1 MIWFFGILCAL
12 FLLLQ
17 APVHFYVHL
26 AEEVEIRIRIL
37 FFKIQPGAPTK
48 KPKKKKKKAK
58 EKPPKKED
66 APKTEPA
73 QKHSLLTTLLRRKG
87 GKKALLASAFRVL
100 AMGKRAVSK
109 ILRGLHL
116 TKLNCG
122 IQVGK
127 EQAYDTALFYA
138 YTCSAVYPAVAL
150 LAQWG
155 KCRAYTVSVVPD
167 FDHPGIQMDVETAG
181 WMRLGRVL
189 WKAIVLLVRALIEI
203 LRKPKGS
210 GEEKRQAARQAAEEK
225 ISKVVQRMNGQSIDS
240 MMGVTLDKIRS
251 MADVNTVIGDPI
263 TVDGATIIPISKVSY
278 GFAAGGS
285 DLPCKAQA
293 QKDLFGGGSGGGVN
307 VIPVGFLTVQDGK
320 VRLLQLDP
328 FTSTMDRIVSM
339 APGLMDSVESLV
351 QKVREMLEKKKAE
364 KEEAEAQAESAPAE
378 AAPENA

>member
-1 MIWFFGILCAL
+1 M
-12 FLLLQ
+12 
-17 APVHFYVHL
+17 
-26 AEEVEIRIRIL
+26 
-37 FFKIQPGAPTK
+37 
-48 KPKKKKKKAK
+48 
-58 EKPPKKED
+58 
-66 APKTEPA
+66 
-73 QKHSLLTTLLRRKG
+73 
-87 GKKALLASAFRVL
+87 
-100 AMGKRAVSK
+100 
-109 ILRGLHL
+109 
-116 TKLNCG
+116 
-122 IQVGK
+122 
-127 EQAYDTALFYA
+127 
-138 YTCSAVYPAVAL
+138 
-150 LAQWG
+150 
-155 KCRAYTVSVVPD
+155 
-167 FDHPGIQMDVETAG
+167 
-181 WMRLGRVL
+181 GRVL

-210 GEEKRQAARQAAEEK
+210 GEEKRQAARKAAEEK
-225 ISKVVQRMNGQSIDS
+225 ISKAVQRMNGQSIDS

-263 TVDGATIIPISKVSY
+263 TVDGATIIPVSKVSY

-364 KEEAEAQAESAPAE
+364 KEEGEAQAESAPAE
-378 AAPENA
+378 AAPKNA